1 MNQKPMN
8 HPKLPKIVYDEHGN
22 PIDTSNFVP
31 QSSTQTTQTATASE
45 HQMVY
50 VARPHEP
57 VAPVISESGRKKHE
71 ESKRQFPYLNL
82 SDGEYI
88 ISAIKRHPI
97 GLVQIWA
104 VVGMAL
110 VILAVGILLIMSGD
124 AAIMEMSRESAAW
137 LSMVLLGLMVFVFLG
152 GIMATIV
159 YEGNRFFLTN
169 ESVTQHIQLGLFS
182 KKEQTISLT
191 NIEDASFRQH
201 GILQTMLNYGSIR
214 LSTEGDETTYR
225 FNFVS
230 NPQRQVALLNDAVE
244 AFKMGRPV
252 DPNESLD

>member
-1 MNQKPMN
+1 MNTPQKSYAS
-8 HPKLPKIVYDEHGN
+8 LPKIVYDEHGN
-22 PIDTSNFVP
+22 PIDISHLHPKTTETDNKSVP
-31 QSSTQTTQTATASE
+31 S

-57 VAPVISESGRKKHE
+57 VAPVISESVRKKHQ
-71 ESKRQFPYLNL
+71 ESKRAFPYLNL
-82 SDGEYI
+82 SEGEYI

-97 GLVQIWA
+97 GLFQIWA
-104 VVGMAL
+104 VVALAL
-110 VILAVGILLIMSGD
+110 VLIAVGIVWVMGD
-124 AAIMEMSRESAAW
+124 SAVTVVGIAKESAPW
-137 LSMVLLGLMVFVFLG
+137 LGMLLLGMMVFVFLG
-152 GIMATIV
+152 GIMATII

-169 ESVTQHIQLGLFS
+169 ESVTQHIQLALFS

-201 GILQTMLNYGSIR
+201 GIVQSILNYGSIR

-230 NPQRQVALLNDAVE
+230 DPQKQVALLNDAVE

-252 DPNESLD
+252 DANEDLD

>member
-1 MNQKPMN
+1 MKKQHKSPAG
-8 HPKLPKIVYDEHGN
+8 LPKIVYDEHGN
-22 PIDTSNFVP
+22 PIDISHLHPKTSDTSE
-31 QSSTQTTQTATASE
+31 QSMPS

-50 VARPHEP
+50 VTRPHEP
-57 VAPVISESGRKKHE
+57 VAPVISETVRQKHE
-71 ESKRQFPYLNL
+71 ESKRAFPYLNL
-82 SDGEYI
+82 SEGEYI

-97 GLVQIWA
+97 GLFQIWA
-104 VVGMAL
+104 VVALAL
-110 VILAVGILLIMSGD
+110 VLISIGIVWVMSDSAITAVGVVS
-124 AAIMEMSRESAAW
+124 ESAPW
-137 LSMVLLGLMVFVFLG
+137 LGLLLLGMMVFVFLG
-152 GIMATIV
+152 GIMATII

-169 ESVTQHIQLGLFS
+169 ESVTQHIQLALFS

-201 GILQTMLNYGSIR
+201 GIVQSLLNYGSIR

-230 NPQRQVALLNDAVE
+230 DPQRQVALLNDAVE

-252 DPNESLD
+252 DANEDLD